1 MKIIGEKMIDIND
14 KQNRFHINKIRILEE
29 ELIRTSMPKYNEIKV
44 FKCAW

>member
-29 ELIRTSMPKYNEIKV
+29 KLIRTSMPKYNEIKV
-44 FKCAW
+44 LKCAW